1 MKISIERKRKEFWQ
15 SYQIFKCR
23 FIVSINIVSLRV
35 CHHTLRARRGAA
47 PFSKPEKVSSYQSS
61 ISVKAV
67 INHIMVCD
75 ITVFYPTLAPRL
87 RLCGLR
93 KFSLLARS

>member
-1 MKISIERKRKEFWQ
+1 MKISIERRKEVWH
-15 SYQIFKCR
+15 SYQIFKCWV
-23 FIVSINIVSLRV
+23 IVRIKLIPFRV
-35 CHHTLRARRGAA
+35 CHTLRTRRGAA

-87 RLCGLR
+87 RPCGLR
-93 KFSLLARS
+93 KFS